1 LQDPATRDEAFGLIR
16 SVIEETR
23 LAAELLKL
31 RVGLGGEPGRSLPL
45 STTAKNPAAIML
57 PG

>member
-1 LQDPATRDEAFGLIR
+1 
-16 SVIEETR
+16 VIKETR

-45 STTAKNPAAIML
+45 STAAKNPAAIML